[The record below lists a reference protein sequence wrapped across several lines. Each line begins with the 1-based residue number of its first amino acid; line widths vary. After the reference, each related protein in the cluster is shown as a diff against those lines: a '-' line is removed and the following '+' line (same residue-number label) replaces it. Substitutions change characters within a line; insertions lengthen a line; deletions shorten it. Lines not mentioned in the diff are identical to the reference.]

1 MNVWCV
7 IPARYGST
15 RFPGKPLALIG
26 DKPMIQWV
34 YEKALQA
41 KSIDRVLVATDDRRI
56 LQTVQD
62 FGGQAVMT
70 PSELPSGTDRVAFA
84 VKDEAVDV
92 VINLQGDEPFVQP
105 ELLDALADVFAQRD
119 DVHLATPV
127 KRITR
132 YEELIDPNL
141 VRVVI
146 DKDGWALYFTR
157 SVIPYLRDVPE
168 QSAWPEHFPFFKHV
182 GIYAYRK
189 EFLLEFTGWAS
200 GALEQAER
208 LEQLRVLENGRKIFT
223 VQTEYESFSVDT
235 PQDLKKINQLLTQK
249 K

>member
-1 MNVWCV
+1 MKVWCV

-26 DKPMIQWV
+26 GKPMIQWV
-34 YEKALQA
+34 YEKAVQA

-84 VKDEAVDV
+84 VKDEQVDV

-168 QSAWPEHFPFFKHV
+168 QSTWPEHFPFFKHV

-189 EFLLEFTGWAS
+189 PFLLEFTTWPA
-200 GALEQAER
+200 AKLEQAER

-223 VQTEYESFSVDT
+223 VQTEYESLSVDT
-235 PQDLKKINQLLTQK
+235 PQDLEKINQLLTQK

>member
-189 EFLLEFTGWAS
+189 EFLLEFTEWAS

>member
-119 DVHLATPV
+119 DVHLATPI

-168 QSAWPEHFPFFKHV
+168 QSSWPEHFPFFKHV

-189 EFLLEFTGWAS
+189 EFLLEFTKWAS

>member
-1 MNVWCV
+1 
-7 IPARYGST
+7 
-15 RFPGKPLALIG
+15 
-26 DKPMIQWV
+26 
-34 YEKALQA
+34 
-41 KSIDRVLVATDDRRI
+41 
-56 LQTVQD
+56 
-62 FGGQAVMT
+62 
-70 PSELPSGTDRVAFA
+70 
-84 VKDEAVDV
+84 
-92 VINLQGDEPFVQP
+92 
-105 ELLDALADVFAQRD
+105 
-119 DVHLATPV
+119 
-127 KRITR
+127 
-132 YEELIDPNL
+132 

-189 EFLLEFTGWAS
+189 EFLLEFTKWAS

>member
-1 MNVWCV
+1 MNIWCV

-34 YEKALQA
+34 YEKAVQA

-56 LQTVQD
+56 LQTVQS

-84 VKDEAVDV
+84 VKNEAVDV

-105 ELLDALADVFAQRD
+105 ELLDALAHVFVHRN

-132 YEELIDPNL
+132 YEELVDPNL

-146 DKDGWALYFTR
+146 DKEGWALYFTR
-157 SVIPYLRDVPE
+157 SVIPYLRDVAE
-168 QSAWPEHFPFFKHV
+168 QSEWPEHFPFFKHV

-189 EFLLEFTGWAS
+189 PFLLEFTTWPPAR
-200 GALEQAER
+200 LEQAER

-223 VQTEYESFSVDT
+223 VQTEYESLSVDT
-235 PQDLKKINQLLTQK
+235 PQDLEKLNQRLNQK